1 MLPFEPLRGD
11 TANAYLGDGMATDLT
26 AALAGAGRLTVV
38 PRSSAFALRGRT
50 AKEAGDRLQASDV
63 VEGTIGRVAG
73 RLRVTVSLVNVA
85 NETVRWSR
93 KYDEDER
100 NVFQLHDSIAGAIVA
115 ALAGGAGTGGDRGGP
130 AADPAAS
137 RPTISS
143 SERRFSTINKPT
155 RARSAKPY
163 ASLRRR

>member
-1 MLPFEPLRGD
+1 
-11 TANAYLGDGMATDLT
+11 
-26 AALAGAGRLTVV
+26 RLTVV

-85 NETVRWSR
+85 DETVRWSR

-100 NVFQLHDSIAGAIVA
+100 NVFQLHDSIADAIA
-115 ALAGGAGTGGDRGGP
+115 TALDVGGSVNADRPSVPGTRNVE
-130 AADPAAS
+130 AH
-137 RPTISS
+137 
-143 SERRFSTINKPT
+143 
-155 RARSAKPY
+155 
-163 ASLRRR
+163 